1 MGQNLNQK
9 EIRFIRDGQRWN
21 GKFEMLFTALFLFTV
36 LLPVILIMT
45 MDLPELK
52 QVFKDAKFYT
62 FAVTLGWLIT
72 FLNERWLRIVN
83 KLIQLDAV

>member
-1 MGQNLNQK
+1 
-9 EIRFIRDGQRWN
+9 
-21 GKFEMLFTALFLFTV
+21 
-36 LLPVILIMT
+36 